1 MIFALIVFLTLILA
15 LMTGGTLQNLKH
27 IRIRHSWLPVVAV
40 TIKLVT
46 HTSLRYT
53 LSISDNLAVYL
64 YIISLVLIAVF
75 LLLNFR
81 LRGFG
86 LIAVGFI
93 CNALAIGFNSGYMP
107 VKREYLNLIA
117 TAEDLEKINQGL
129 PAFNY
134 VLTGPETKFYY
145 LCDIFRMPDW
155 ILVTRVYSIGDILL
169 AVGGSV
175 FVWHYMKSTH
185 FPDHKITRYT
195 LPR

>member
-1 MIFALIVFLTLILA
+1 MIFVLIVFLTIILT
-15 LMTGGTLQNLKH
+15 LMTGGTLHNLKH
-27 IRIRHSWLPVVAV
+27 INIRHSWLPVVAV

-46 HTSLRYT
+46 HTPLRYT
-53 LSISDNLAVYL
+53 LGISDNLAFYL
-64 YIISLVLIAVF
+64 YIISLVLIALF

-86 LIAVGFI
+86 LVAIGFI
-93 CNALAIGFNSGYMP
+93 CNALAIGFNGGYMP
-107 VKREYLNLIA
+107 VKREYLDLIA

-134 VLTGPETKFYY
+134 VLTGPDTKFYY

-155 ILVTRVYSIGDILL
+155 VLVTRVFSIGDIIL
-169 AVGGSV
+169 AVGGCI
-175 FVWHYMKSTH
+175 FAWHYLKSTQFH
-185 FPDHKITRYT
+185 NHKITRYT

>member
-27 IRIRHSWLPVVAV
+27 INIRYSWLPVVAV

-86 LIAVGFI
+86 LITVGFI

-169 AVGGSV
+169 AIGGSI